1 MRFKTTVP
9 ALLAEFIGTYALVF
23 FGCGAIILSE
33 LENLSSA
40 VIPIIF
46 GLTITIFVYLLGRFS
61 GAHFNPAVT
70 IGFLLNK
77 EISIKDS
84 VFYIGIQILG
94 GMLASQTH
102 VALFGRM
109 HSFGVTTLSVDVG
122 QGFFLEAFCT
132 GLLMFVILQVTRKE
146 NNIYGIAIGG
156 TVFIS
161 ALLIGELYRRFTKS
175 CEKYWTCFS
184 KWQDKGDLLLCVS
197 TSHRK
202 LNFIKTIYNQ
212 IFKKLKIK
220 I

>member
-40 VIPIIF
+40 LIPIIF

-84 VFYIGIQILG
+84 VFFIGIQILG

-102 VALFGRM
+102 VALFRRM

-161 ALLIGELYRRFTKS
+161 ALLIGEYTGGSLNPARSIGPALVSGKTREIYFYVLAPVIGSLISSKLFTTK
-175 CEKYWTCFS
+175 FS
-184 KWQDKGDLLLCVS
+184 KNSK
-197 TSHRK
+197 
-202 LNFIKTIYNQ
+202 
-212 IFKKLKIK
+212 
-220 I
+220 

>member
-23 FGCGAIILSE
+23 FGCGAIIVSE

-40 VIPIIF
+40 LIPIIF

-84 VFYIGIQILG
+84 VFFIGIQILG

-161 ALLIGELYRRFTKS
+161 ALLIGEYTGGSLNPARSIGPALVSGKTREIYFYVLAPVIGSLISSKLFTTK
-175 CEKYWTCFS
+175 FS
-184 KWQDKGDLLLCVS
+184 KNSK
-197 TSHRK
+197 
-202 LNFIKTIYNQ
+202 
-212 IFKKLKIK
+212 
-220 I
+220 

>member
-9 ALLAEFIGTYALVF
+9 AILAEFIGTYALVF
-23 FGCGAIILSE
+23 FGCCAIILSE

-132 GLLMFVILQVTRKE
+132 GLLMFVILLVTRKE

-161 ALLIGELYRRFTKS
+161 ALLIGDYTGASLNPARSLGPALISGDTKDILFYIIAPIMGS
-175 CEKYWTCFS
+175 M
-184 KWQDKGDLLLCVS
+184 VS
-197 TSHRK
+197 TK
-202 LNFIKTIYNQ
+202 LYLT
-212 IFKKLKIK
+212 KLKSN
-220 I
+220 

>member
-9 ALLAEFIGTYALVF
+9 ALLAEFTGTYALVF

-109 HSFGVTTLSVDVG
+109 HSFGVTTLSVDAS

-132 GLLMFVILQVTRKE
+132 GLLMFVILLVTRKE

-161 ALLIGELYRRFTKS
+161 ALLIGNYTGGSFNPARSLGPALIS
-175 CEKYWTCFS
+175 
-184 KWQDKGDLLLCVS
+184 GDLEDILFYIFAPITGGIIS
-197 TSHRK
+197 TK
-202 LNFIKTIYNQ
+202 LYISRINL
-212 IFKKLKIK
+212 KK
-220 I
+220 

>member
-40 VIPIIF
+40 LIPIIF

-94 GMLASQTH
+94 GMLASRTH

-109 HSFGVTTLSVDVG
+109 HSFGVTTLSVDIG

-132 GLLMFVILQVTRKE
+132 GLLMFVILQVTREE

-161 ALLIGELYRRFTKS
+161 ALLIGEYTGGSLNPARSIGPALVSGKTREIYFYVLAPVIGSLISSKLFTTK
-175 CEKYWTCFS
+175 FS
-184 KWQDKGDLLLCVS
+184 KNSK
-197 TSHRK
+197 
-202 LNFIKTIYNQ
+202 
-212 IFKKLKIK
+212 
-220 I
+220 

>member
-9 ALLAEFIGTYALVF
+9 AILAEFIGTYALVF

-109 HSFGVTTLSVDVG
+109 HSFGVTTLSVDIG

-161 ALLIGELYRRFTKS
+161 ALLIGEYTGGSLNPARSLGPALVSGKTREIYFYVLAPVIGSLISSKLFTTK
-175 CEKYWTCFS
+175 FS
-184 KWQDKGDLLLCVS
+184 KNSK
-197 TSHRK
+197 
-202 LNFIKTIYNQ
+202 
-212 IFKKLKIK
+212 
-220 I
+220 

>member
-9 ALLAEFIGTYALVF
+9 AILAEFIGTYALVF

-109 HSFGVTTLSVDVG
+109 HSFGITTLSVDVG

-161 ALLIGELYRRFTKS
+161 ALLIGEYTGGSLNPARSLGPALVSGKTREIYFYVLAPVIGSLISSKLFTTK
-175 CEKYWTCFS
+175 FS
-184 KWQDKGDLLLCVS
+184 KNSK
-197 TSHRK
+197 
-202 LNFIKTIYNQ
+202 
-212 IFKKLKIK
+212 
-220 I
+220 

>member
-9 ALLAEFIGTYALVF
+9 AILAEFIGTYALVF

-40 VIPIIF
+40 LIPIIF

-132 GLLMFVILQVTRKE
+132 GLLMFVILQVTREE

-161 ALLIGELYRRFTKS
+161 ALLIGEYTGGSLNPARSIGPALVSGKTREIYFYVLAPVIGSLISSKLFTTK
-175 CEKYWTCFS
+175 FS
-184 KWQDKGDLLLCVS
+184 KNSK
-197 TSHRK
+197 
-202 LNFIKTIYNQ
+202 
-212 IFKKLKIK
+212 
-220 I
+220 

>member
-9 ALLAEFIGTYALVF
+9 AILAEFIGTYALVF

-94 GMLASQTH
+94 GMLASRTH

-109 HSFGVTTLSVDVG
+109 HSFGVTTLSVDIG

-132 GLLMFVILQVTRKE
+132 GLLMFVILQLTRKE

-161 ALLIGELYRRFTKS
+161 ALLIGEYTGGSLNPARSIGPALVSGNTREIYFYVLAPVIGS
-175 CEKYWTCFS
+175 LISS
-184 KWQDKGDLLLCVS
+184 KLLQP
-197 TSHRK
+197 
-202 LNFIKTIYNQ
+202 NFQKP
-212 IFKKLKIK
+212 KIK

>member
-9 ALLAEFIGTYALVF
+9 AILAEFIGTYALVF

-102 VALFGRM
+102 VALFGRT

-132 GLLMFVILQVTRKE
+132 GLLMFVILQVTREE

-161 ALLIGELYRRFTKS
+161 ALLIGEYTGGSLNPARSIGPALVSGKTREIYFYVLAPVIGSLISSKLFTTK
-175 CEKYWTCFS
+175 FS
-184 KWQDKGDLLLCVS
+184 KNSK
-197 TSHRK
+197 
-202 LNFIKTIYNQ
+202 
-212 IFKKLKIK
+212 
-220 I
+220 

>member
-9 ALLAEFIGTYALVF
+9 AILAEFIGTYALVF
-23 FGCGAIILSE
+23 FGCGAIIVSE

-40 VIPIIF
+40 LIPIIF

-161 ALLIGELYRRFTKS
+161 ALLIGEYTGGSLNPARSIGPALVSGKTREIYFYVLAPVIGSLISSKLFTTK
-175 CEKYWTCFS
+175 FS
-184 KWQDKGDLLLCVS
+184 KNSK
-197 TSHRK
+197 
-202 LNFIKTIYNQ
+202 
-212 IFKKLKIK
+212 
-220 I
+220 

>member
-9 ALLAEFIGTYALVF
+9 AILAEFIGTYALVF
-23 FGCGAIILSE
+23 SGCGAIILSE

-94 GMLASQTH
+94 GMLASRTH

-109 HSFGVTTLSVDVG
+109 HSFGVTTLSVDIG

-132 GLLMFVILQVTRKE
+132 GLLMFVILQVTREE

-161 ALLIGELYRRFTKS
+161 ALLIGEYTGGSLNPARSIGPALVSGKTREIYFYVLAPVIGSLISSKLFTTK
-175 CEKYWTCFS
+175 FS
-184 KWQDKGDLLLCVS
+184 KNSK
-197 TSHRK
+197 
-202 LNFIKTIYNQ
+202 
-212 IFKKLKIK
+212 
-220 I
+220 

>member
-9 ALLAEFIGTYALVF
+9 AILAEFIGTYALVF

-109 HSFGVTTLSVDVG
+109 HSFGVTTLSVDAS

-161 ALLIGELYRRFTKS
+161 ALLIGEYTGGSLNPARSIGPALVSGNTREIYFYVLAPVIGSLISSKLFTTK
-175 CEKYWTCFS
+175 FS
-184 KWQDKGDLLLCVS
+184 KNPK
-197 TSHRK
+197 
-202 LNFIKTIYNQ
+202 
-212 IFKKLKIK
+212 
-220 I
+220 

>member
-9 ALLAEFIGTYALVF
+9 AILAEFIGTYALVF

-40 VIPIIF
+40 LIPIIF

-109 HSFGVTTLSVDVG
+109 HSFGVTTLSVDIG

-132 GLLMFVILQVTRKE
+132 GLLMFVILQVTREE

-161 ALLIGELYRRFTKS
+161 ALLIGEYTGGSLNPARSIGPALVSGNTREIYFYVLAPVIGSLISSKLFTTK
-175 CEKYWTCFS
+175 FS
-184 KWQDKGDLLLCVS
+184 KNSK
-197 TSHRK
+197 
-202 LNFIKTIYNQ
+202 
-212 IFKKLKIK
+212 
-220 I
+220 

>member
-9 ALLAEFIGTYALVF
+9 AILAEFTGTYALVF

-132 GLLMFVILQVTRKE
+132 GLLMFVILLVTRKE

-161 ALLIGELYRRFTKS
+161 ALLIGDYTGASLNPARSLGPALISGDTKDILFYIIAPIMGS
-175 CEKYWTCFS
+175 M
-184 KWQDKGDLLLCVS
+184 VS
-197 TSHRK
+197 TK
-202 LNFIKTIYNQ
+202 LYLT
-212 IFKKLKIK
+212 KLKSN
-220 I
+220 

>member
-9 ALLAEFIGTYALVF
+9 AILAEFIGTYALVF

-46 GLTITIFVYLLGRFS
+46 GLTITVFVYLLGRFS

-109 HSFGVTTLSVDVG
+109 HSFGVTTLSVDAS

-132 GLLMFVILQVTRKE
+132 GLLMFVILLVTRKE

-161 ALLIGELYRRFTKS
+161 ALLIGDYTGASLNPARSLGPALISGDTKDILFYIIAPIMGS
-175 CEKYWTCFS
+175 M
-184 KWQDKGDLLLCVS
+184 VS
-197 TSHRK
+197 TK
-202 LNFIKTIYNQ
+202 LYLT
-212 IFKKLKIK
+212 KLKSN
-220 I
+220 

>member
-161 ALLIGELYRRFTKS
+161 ALLIGEYTGGSLNPARSIGPALVSGNTREIYFYVLAPVIGSLISSKLFTTK
-175 CEKYWTCFS
+175 FS
-184 KWQDKGDLLLCVS
+184 KNPK
-197 TSHRK
+197 
-202 LNFIKTIYNQ
+202 
-212 IFKKLKIK
+212 
-220 I
+220 

>member
-9 ALLAEFIGTYALVF
+9 AILAEFIGTYALVF

-40 VIPIIF
+40 LIPIIF

-161 ALLIGELYRRFTKS
+161 ALLIGEYTGGSLNPARSIGPALVSGKTREIYFYVLAPVIGSLISSKLFTTK
-175 CEKYWTCFS
+175 FS
-184 KWQDKGDLLLCVS
+184 KNSK
-197 TSHRK
+197 
-202 LNFIKTIYNQ
+202 
-212 IFKKLKIK
+212 
-220 I
+220 

>member
-9 ALLAEFIGTYALVF
+9 AILAEFIGTYALVF
-23 FGCGAIILSE
+23 SGCGAIILSE

-161 ALLIGELYRRFTKS
+161 ALLIGEYTGGSLNPARSIGPALVSGNTREIYFYVLAPVIGSLISSKLFTTK
-175 CEKYWTCFS
+175 FS
-184 KWQDKGDLLLCVS
+184 KNSK
-197 TSHRK
+197 
-202 LNFIKTIYNQ
+202 
-212 IFKKLKIK
+212 
-220 I
+220 

>member
-9 ALLAEFIGTYALVF
+9 ALLAEFTGTYALVF

-161 ALLIGELYRRFTKS
+161 ALLIGEYTGGSLNPARSIGPALVSGNTREIYFYVLAPVIGSLISSKLFTTK
-175 CEKYWTCFS
+175 FS
-184 KWQDKGDLLLCVS
+184 KNSK
-197 TSHRK
+197 
-202 LNFIKTIYNQ
+202 
-212 IFKKLKIK
+212 
-220 I
+220 

>member
-9 ALLAEFIGTYALVF
+9 AILAEFIGTYALVF

-109 HSFGVTTLSVDVG
+109 HSFGVTTLSVDIG

-161 ALLIGELYRRFTKS
+161 ALLIGEYTGGSLNPARSIGPALVSGNTREIYFYVLAPVIGSLISSKLFTTK
-175 CEKYWTCFS
+175 FS
-184 KWQDKGDLLLCVS
+184 KNSK
-197 TSHRK
+197 
-202 LNFIKTIYNQ
+202 
-212 IFKKLKIK
+212 
-220 I
+220 